1 MENDWEPC
9 YGSDALEVIE
19 EQKIFDG
26 HFKSFETIYKFKKFN
41 KNWSNTISRIRIDKC
56 KAAAVLLYCPN
67 DDTVLLIE
75 QVRHAVTN
83 CGIDSPW
90 ILDIVAGHIENGDSP
105 EDTAIRES
113 VEEAGI
119 HIDKLIFIN
128 EYLTSCGHS
137 NEVTYVFCGIVNNS
151 LPGST
156 THGVAEEEEDIKTH
170 TFKTETA
177 IRLMDTG
184 KIVTASAVIALQW
197 LKLKIIDKS

>member
-9 YGSDALEVIE
+9 YGSDSLEVIE
-19 EQKIFDG
+19 EKKIFDG
-26 HFKSFETIYKFKKFN
+26 HFKSFETTYKFKKFN
-41 KNWSNTISRIRIDKC
+41 KDWSNTISRIRIDKC

-75 QVRHAVTN
+75 QARHAVTSCEIN
-83 CGIDSPW
+83 SPW
-90 ILDIVAGHIENGDSP
+90 ILDIVAGHIENGDNP

-128 EYLTSCGHS
+128 EYLASCGHS

-151 LPGST
+151 FPGSSN
-156 THGVAEEEEDIKTH
+156 HGLVEEEEDIKTH
-170 TFKTETA
+170 IFKTETA
-177 IRLMDTG
+177 IKLMDTG